1 MSYQRLCL
9 LTFLS
14 MSTPPPNLP
23 FAPEVSDEELEAEL
37 VRLSSDAPASPPPTP
52 PTRPASPEIR
62 TMPPVVAPLAPLAS
76 PAADDMFSGL
86 DQSPKKPTAPM
97 GLGDLPQ
104 RRSSSAPKHILLF
117 AGVLLLAGG
126 IGFAFWEFAIKR
138 PAEQR
143 AQANPVA
150 APVQQVTPPAPVLDT
165 PLASPPASIPVLAD
179 PTLPVGGSSDLNPSV
194 PAPLPTPVVTP
205 PAGANIPPPEVV
217 SPLPSNTPSGA
228 TVDSD
233 QDGLSDQ
240 RELELGTDPQNKDTD
255 VDGLTDGDEVLR
267 YGTNPLDRDTD
278 KDSFLDGKEVENGY
292 NPRGSNRCAKP
303 DCSV

>member
-1 MSYQRLCL
+1 
-9 LTFLS
+9 
-14 MSTPPPNLP
+14 MSTPPSNLP

-37 VRLSSDAPASPPPTP
+37 VRMSSDAPSSASSAPPAARPASPPPVD
-52 PTRPASPEIR
+52 IR
-62 TMPPVVAPLAPLAS
+62 AMPPVVAPPSAPVS

-86 DQSPKKPTAPM
+86 DQSPKKPVAPM

-104 RRSSSAPKHILLF
+104 RRSSSVPKYILLF
-117 AGVLLLAGG
+117 FVALIVVGG
-126 IGFAFWEFAIKR
+126 IGFVFWEFAIKR
-138 PAEQR
+138 PAEKR
-143 AQANPVA
+143 ASQAAAVVPSVQPTPSPVVPPVLPSPPVSDPVPVA
-150 APVQQVTPPAPVLDT
+150 
-165 PLASPPASIPVLAD
+165 AD
-179 PTLPVGGSSDLNPSV
+179 PTLPVGGSSDPAAV

-205 PAGANIPPPEVV
+205 PVGTNIPPPD
-217 SPLPSNTPSGA
+217 SIAPPTQPTPSSTGA
-228 TVDSD
+228 VDSD

-255 VDGLTDGDEVLR
+255 ADGLTDGDEVLK

-278 KDSFLDGKEVENGY
+278 KDGFLDGKEVENGY